1 MTTPSGVRGSI
12 ARPTLC
18 GLLILVSALPF
29 AVVAPR
35 LKAEYDHMH
44 RGSEVAVAPVALSAP
59 RADVNY
65 HASHLPQVQD
75 GRRRKELSR

>member
-1 MTTPSGVRGSI
+1 MTTRTHGRGSI

-35 LKAEYDHMH
+35 LKAEYDHMRH
-44 RGSEVAVAPVALSAP
+44 GEVSLAPVVVTVASVEGYSLAQNPEVADGP
-59 RADVNY
+59 R
-65 HASHLPQVQD
+65 P
-75 GRRRKELSR
+75 KELSR

>member
-1 MTTPSGVRGSI
+1 MTTPSERAGAI

-35 LKAEYDHMH
+35 LKAEYDHMR
-44 RGSEVAVAPVALSAP
+44 RGEVAVAPVALSAP
-59 RADVNY
+59 AAEVDY
-65 HASHLPQVQD
+65 HPAHLPQVQD
-75 GRRRKELSR
+75 GRRRKEPSR

>member
-1 MTTPSGVRGSI
+1 MTTPSEGRGSI

-44 RGSEVAVAPVALSAP
+44 RERGRRRPRGPVRSSAEV
-59 RADVNY
+59 DY

>member
-1 MTTPSGVRGSI
+1 MTTPSERRASI

-44 RGSEVAVAPVALSAP
+44 RSEVSVAPVSLSAP
-59 RADVNY
+59 SAEVNY
-65 HASHLPQVQD
+65 HAAHLPQVQD
-75 GRRRKELSR
+75 GRRRKEPSR

>member
-1 MTTPSGVRGSI
+1 MTTPAERRGAI

-35 LKAEYDHMH
+35 LKGEYDHM
-44 RGSEVAVAPVALSAP
+44 RRSGVAAAPAAPSAP
-59 RADVNY
+59 SAEVDY
-65 HASHLPQVQD
+65 HAAHLPQVQD
-75 GRRRKELSR
+75 GRRRKEPSR